1 MFDIKGE
8 VRSLSRRA
16 EVDQRAF
23 SRMSRKFFE
32 VRCRVRSHAGR
43 CTLLNGDRLFPGY
56 GRPDATP
63 AERSDFLKPEVPFRD
78 FPEAPVFMRDARL
91 GPVYWDLE
99 NPAGYWFISDKMK
112 SVLQAVDPEG
122 LDFLQCHIR
131 SPDGQE
137 LPARW
142 FCNIRILDA
151 LDEERSE
158 VEIAVANNGS
168 KFYDFFPLWPKLVFK
183 EPIVGSCHIF
193 RMKYSL
199 RRVIIYEEMRQACK
213 STQLKG
219 ISFSVT
225 E

>member
-1 MFDIKGE
+1 M
-8 VRSLSRRA
+8 
-16 EVDQRAF
+16 
-23 SRMSRKFFE
+23 
-32 VRCRVRSHAGR
+32 C
-43 CTLLNGDRLFPGY
+43 
-56 GRPDATP
+56 
-63 AERSDFLKPEVPFRD
+63 
-78 FPEAPVFMRDARL
+78 DARL

-99 NPAGYWFISDKMK
+99 NPAGHWFISDKMT
-112 SVLQAVDPEG
+112 SVLQATDPEG

-131 SPDGQE
+131 SPDGQA

-168 KFYDFFPLWPKLVFK
+168 KFYDPLSLGPKLVFK
-183 EPIVGSCHIF
+183 ESIVGSCHIF

-199 RRVIIYEEMRQACK
+199 RTVIFDEEMRQACK
-213 STQLKG
+213 SAQLRG
-219 ISFSVT
+219 MSFYHT